1 MFRSLILKSFLK
13 VIINTQ
19 SINQNKIE
27 ETIIK
32 MDNSQNIKW
41 GIIGAGII
49 AGKMADAL
57 KISTNCQL
65 YAVASQTP
73 SKAKMFADKYGIEN
87 AYSYKEIVNSKE
99 VDVIYVATTHNF
111 HFKNAKLAL
120 EHGKHV
126 LVEKPFTVNANE
138 ARELVRIAREKNLF
152 LMEAIWVRFLPSL
165 KLLKNKIKNHEIG
178 NVKVFNISFGGFVSP
193 DYEKRLKDPLLAGG
207 VTLDM
212 GIYPISFVCYILD
225 ELPIEIKSM
234 TRFSDLGVDEI
245 SNYMFRFPS
254 GCFANISTSYNLKM
268 RNEAKIYGTEGFIE
282 FPEFQAGEH
291 FTIFKHLGTNNI
303 KDTIEVI
310 EKNHSNG
317 FIYQVEEVTR
327 CIREGRLE
335 SKIISLN
342 ETIAIM
348 EVMDKMRAEWGFKYP
363 FE

>member
-1 MFRSLILKSFLK
+1 
-13 VIINTQ
+13 
-19 SINQNKIE
+19 
-27 ETIIK
+27 
-32 MDNSQNIKW
+32 MDNSQKIKW

-57 KISTNCQL
+57 RISPNSQL

-73 SKAKMFADKYGIEN
+73 SKARMFADKYGIDK
-87 AYSYKEIVNSKE
+87 AYTYKEIVSSRE
-99 VDVIYVATTHNF
+99 IDVIYVATTHNF
-111 HFKNAKLAL
+111 HFENAKLAL

-126 LVEKPFTVNANE
+126 LIEKPFTVNADE

-165 KLLKNKIKNHEIG
+165 KLLKGKLKNHEIG
-178 NVKVFNISFGGFVSP
+178 EVKLFNVSFGGFVSP

-212 GIYPISFVCYILD
+212 GIYPISFVCYLLD
-225 ELPIEIKSM
+225 ELPIDIKSM
-234 TRFSDLGVDEI
+234 TRFSDGGVDEI

-254 GCFANISTSYNLKM
+254 GCFANISTSFNLKM
-268 RNEAKIYGTEGFIE
+268 RNEAKIYGMKGFIE

-303 KDTIEVI
+303 KGTIEVI

-327 CIREGRLE
+327 CIREGKLE
-335 SKIISLN
+335 SKIIPLN

-348 EVMDKMRAEWGFKYP
+348 EVMDKMRSEWGFKYP